1 MMTVFMI
8 LLLALLAFMILGS
21 LIAAETEDLLSAVVC
36 VGAVG
41 AGLALVDLFLGAPD
55 LAITQV
61 VVEILCVV
69 ILIRV
74 VLTRRDET
82 HETHKDTFLVGS
94 VVLVLGVFLVMGG
107 WALTTLHPFGEPL
120 LATAEAGVSQSY
132 LTGGLAEVGAANYV
146 MGVLLD
152 YRAYDTLGEATV
164 IFVAVM
170 GAYAVLRR
178 TGRVHHGRRDEPDR

>member
-1 MMTVFMI
+1 MDPVMW

-41 AGLALVDLFLGAPD
+41 AGLAIIDLFLGAPD

-61 VVEILCVV
+61 VVEVLTIAV
-69 ILIRV
+69 LIRI

-82 HETHKDTFLVGS
+82 HETHKDTLAVGS
-94 VVLVLGVFLVMGG
+94 VLLMLGVLLVLGG
-107 WALTTLHPFGEPL
+107 WALTDLHPFGQPL
-120 LATAEAGVSQSY
+120 LAGPQAGVARQY
-132 LTGGLAEVGAANYV
+132 LERGLDDTGAANYV
-146 MGVLLD
+146 MAVLLD

-164 IFVAVM
+164 IFVSII
-170 GAYAVLRR
+170 GAYAVLRTR
-178 TGRVHHGRRDEPDR
+178 GRRSHAHGNEPHR